1 MKYSKPINLILLSI
15 LITFISACSSPTHI
29 KTKKSIEP
37 LVSAQ
42 WLKDNLNDSDIVLLD
57 TTVIVEMDSKGGF
70 SQKSGLQQY
79 KDGHIPK
86 AVFADLL
93 GDLSANEELDLIM
106 PTPQQFKKAMENLGV
121 GDDSRVVLY
130 SADNPVWA
138 ARVWWMLRWIGFENV
153 AILDGGLKAWQADG
167 NLLSAELPINSKK
180 SLTLNLRP
188 ELIADRNEVFAG
200 IKNNQ
205 VDLYDAMP
213 APHYL
218 GQFSMYARPG
228 HILSAVSL
236 PTTELIDEAGL
247 YKPLDELDLLIDYNK
262 NNRSIAYCGGGVAA
276 SAVAF
281 NLYRLGYSDVAV
293 YMGSLQEWV
302 VNPENPM
309 TTVESNE

>member
-1 MKYSKPINLILLSI
+1 MNFSKPTNLILLSI
-15 LITFISACSSPTHI
+15 LLAFISACSSPNHI
-29 KTKKSIEP
+29 KTKKSIES

-42 WLKDNLNDSDIVLLD
+42 WLKENIDDSDIVLLD
-57 TTVIVEMDSKGGF
+57 TTVIVEMDNKGGF

-79 KDGHIPK
+79 KDGHIPN

-93 GDLSANEELDLIM
+93 GNLSAKDELDFIM
-106 PTPQQFKKAMENLGV
+106 PTPLQFKLAMENLGV
-121 GDDSRVVLY
+121 GDYSRVVLY
-130 SADNPVWA
+130 SAENPVWA
-138 ARVWWMLRWIGFENV
+138 ARLWWMLRWIGFDNV
-153 AILDGGLKAWQADG
+153 AILDGGLKAWKTNG
-167 NLLSAELPINSKK
+167 NALSTELPVNSKK

-213 APHYL
+213 GPHYK
-218 GQFSMYARPG
+218 GMFSLYARPG
-228 HILSAVSL
+228 HILSAVNI
-236 PTTELIDEAGL
+236 PTIELLEESGL
-247 YKPLDELDLLIDYNK
+247 YKPLDDLDLLIDGQK
-262 NNRSIAYCGGGVAA
+262 KNRSIAYCGGGVAA

-293 YMGSLQEWV
+293 YMGSLNEWAAD
-302 VNPENPM
+302 PENPM